1 MNVLGKEIVLTEQE
15 HNQIS
20 SLVYERF
27 GIVLNDK
34 KKSLITSRLQKILRQ
49 KGFTSFHEYYNHI
62 LSDDT
67 GVELQ
72 ILIDRLSTNHT
83 YFFREASHFDFLRD
97 KVLPELVAKFPLGV
111 TPEIRIWSGA
121 ASTGEEIYT
130 IKMVIEEFA
139 KSIGRKII
147 VKILGTDISS
157 NVLESAI
164 QGVYTAEKLEK
175 LPKHYVEKY
184 FKKLPNGDFEVIP
197 LLKEQVTFKILNLM
211 DSDYPYKNKFQI
223 IFLRNVMIYFDDV
236 TKADL
241 VKKMYRYLAE
251 GGYFF
256 IGLSETIGQNNKYFK
271 YLRPSV
277 YQRR

>member
-1 MNVLGKEIVLTEQE
+1 MSVLGQEIVLSEQE

-20 SLVYERF
+20 KLVYDRF

-34 KKSLITSRLQKILRQ
+34 KKSLITGRLQKILRQ
-49 KGFTSFHEYYNHI
+49 KGFTSFQEYYNHI
-62 LSDDT
+62 LNDKT
-67 GVELQ
+67 GAELQ
-72 ILIDRLSTNHT
+72 VLIDRLSTNHT
-83 YFFREASHFDFLRD
+83 YFFREESHFDFLKD
-97 KVLPELVAKFPLGV
+97 KVLPELVAKFAPGI

-130 IKMVIEEFA
+130 LKMVTEEFA
-139 KSIGRKII
+139 RSINRNII

-164 QGVYTAEKLEK
+164 EGIYTAEKLEK
-175 LPKHYVEKY
+175 LPKHYIQKY
-184 FKKLPNGDFEVIP
+184 FTKLSNGDFAVVP
-197 LLKEQVTFKILNLM
+197 LLKENVTFKILNLM
-211 DSDYPYKNKFQI
+211 DSEYPYKNKFQV

-241 VKKMYRYLAE
+241 SRKMHRYLAE

-277 YQRR
+277 YQKR